1 MVNDARRPGRPRTG
15 VREAVLA
22 AAEEILAEAGVARL
36 STKEV
41 ARRAGV
47 AESSIFYHF
56 RDRLGLL
63 RAVVHLHLPRYKEVA
78 EELGRRAGHGTV
90 RDNLVE
96 LLGSLEAY
104 YTRIT
109 PVLAAVQADSELR
122 ELFTQ
127 RSAEADI
134 GPQRGLAPIAAYL
147 GRERDLGRVRA
158 GLDLDAAALVILGVA
173 HQRAVLR
180 SLGTPA
186 VAGAAQVVDT
196 LLPGLLPD

>member
-1 MVNDARRPGRPRTG
+1 M
-15 VREAVLA
+15 REAVLA

-36 STKEV
+36 STKEI

-56 RDRLGLL
+56 GDRLGLL

-78 EELGRRAGHGTV
+78 AEVGRRAGHGSV

-96 LLGSLEAY
+96 LLDSLEAF

-109 PVLAAVQADSELR
+109 PVLAVVQADHELR
-122 ELFTQ
+122 DLFTK

-134 GPQRGLAPIAAYL
+134 GPRRGLAPVVDYL
-147 GRERDLGRVRA
+147 ARERDLGRVRA
-158 GLDLDAAALVILGVA
+158 DADLDAVALIILGTA
-173 HQRAVLR
+173 HQRAVYRVLG
-180 SLGTPA
+180 GTPG
-186 VAGAAQVVDT
+186 VAGTAQVVET
-196 LLPGLLPD
+196 LLPGLLPG